1 MALDVGTLV
10 AFLKVDDSGFTKG
23 IDGAQSK
30 MAGFGKF
37 IGTAVV
43 AGTVA
48 AAAAVTAFAVK
59 GIAEFATF
67 EKGMNEVFTLLPGI
81 SEEAMGQ
88 MNDDTRKFVREMGVA
103 HEEAVPALYSALSAG
118 VPADNV
124 FSFMETAA
132 KASKGGVTD
141 MNTAVSGISS
151 VVNAY
156 GDSISGAGEA
166 SDLMFTAVR
175 LGQTTF
181 EELSASL
188 FQVNPVASSL
198 GVKFGDV
205 TAALATMTS
214 VGVPTSVATTQLR
227 AAMVELSQDGGK
239 TSEMFKELSGKT
251 FKQFIAEGG
260 NTGDALQLLADH
272 AEKTGVGVNDLFG
285 SVEAGGA
292 ALALTGANNEKFNAS
307 LGEMNASAGA
317 TDAAFQQMDRGL
329 ARSWD
334 KIQIGVTDAALGF
347 GEKLAP
353 AVAVVSDWVGDKL
366 PKALEGAG
374 DAVSG
379 MIDWLTNTLPSAI
392 QTAIAFFGD
401 WRGVLDSL
409 TPYFNALVA
418 WLDTNLPGA
427 FTTGT
432 DAGAGLVG
440 FLASDLPIAIQG
452 AIGWFEDWGAALGIG
467 AGVITLVVLPAFI
480 RMAIAALVSAAT
492 TVTAWV
498 MTEAAAIKA
507 AAVYVVQT
515 FVIIGR
521 WIAMS
526 AAAVVSGAITVAI
539 WALYAVEAVKGAI
552 VYGIQSAYV
561 IGAWVAMST
570 AAVVSGIKTAAVWVG
585 SVIASAVS
593 GAVSFLVQTA
603 IVVGGWVAMSTAAL
617 VSGAKTAA
625 VWTGTVVASAASAAG
640 AFIAQ
645 SATVIGGWVLMGTQ
659 SLIQGA
665 RMAAAW
671 LIAMGP
677 VGWVIAAVV
686 GLVALII
693 ANWSSVSRFTSE
705 AWSNVTRFVAD
716 AWRNITSGVSSGIGN
731 VVSFVSGMPGKIL
744 GALGNM
750 GSLLLGAG
758 GQIIEGFLSGL
769 RSGFESVK
777 NFVGGIGDW
786 IAANKG
792 PKAYDLALLVPAGG
806 WIMTGLDKGL
816 KAGIPGLKK
825 TLGSVSATIQS
836 GVTGGSVGLTGSGS
850 ALAGSSTDNRKSI
863 TYAPVFQ
870 AGPDFREQ
878 ERLARTRFMDTLNVY
893 V

>member
-10 AFLKVDDSGFTKG
+10 AFLKVDDSGFNRG

-156 GDSISGAGEA
+156 GDSLNGAGEA

-307 LGEMNASAGA
+307 LSDMNASAGA

-329 ARSWD
+329 SRSWER
-334 KIQIGVTDAALGF
+334 ITIGVTDAALGF

-353 AVAVVSDWVGDKL
+353 AVADVSDWIGAHL
-366 PKALEGAG
+366 PDALEQAGAAL
-374 DAVSG
+374 DAV
-379 MIDWLTNTLPSAI
+379 ITFLKTEVPA
-392 QTAIAFFGD
+392 A
-401 WRGVLDSL
+401 V
-409 TPYFNALVA
+409 
-418 WLDTNLPGA
+418 DTVSR
-427 FTTGT
+427 TI
-432 DAGAGLVG
+432 
-440 FLASDLPIAIQG
+440 SDL
-452 AIGWFEDWGAALGIG
+452 IGWFNEWKTTITVVAGIITAVMLPVLVRLGVMSLI
-467 AGVITLVVLPAFI
+467 
-480 RMAIAALVSAAT
+480 SAAQS
-492 TVTAWV
+492 VTAWV
-498 MTEAAAIKA
+498 MTQVAAIQA
-507 AAVYVVQT
+507 GAVYVAQT
-515 FVIIGR
+515 FLIIGR
-521 WIAMS
+521 WIAMG
-526 AAAVVSGAITVAI
+526 AAAIASGAVTAAI
-539 WALYAVEAVKGAI
+539 WLLYQIEAIKAGT
-552 VYGIQSAYV
+552 VYLIQSAV
-561 IGAWVAMST
+561 VAGA
-570 AAVVSGIKTAAVWVG
+570 
-585 SVIASAVS
+585 
-593 GAVSFLVQTA
+593 
-603 IVVGGWVAMSTAAL
+603 WVAMSTAAL

-645 SATVIGGWVLMGTQ
+645 SAVVIGGWVLMGTQ

-716 AWRNITSGVSSGIGN
+716 AWRNITRGVSDGIGN
-731 VVSFVSGMPGKIL
+731 VVNFFGGLGGQIL

-750 GSLLLGAG
+750 GALLLGAG
-758 GQIIEGFLSGL
+758 GQIMAGFFKGLSD
-769 RSGFESVK
+769 GFNAVK
-777 NFVGGIGDW
+777 DFVGGIGDW
-786 IAANKG
+786 IAKNKG

-850 ALAGSSTDNRKSI
+850 ALAGPSADNRKSI